1 MFKKQI
7 NICVTYSGAFNYFE
21 YVYNSQ
27 QKYIFNILDSLNI
40 NYDIFAN
47 VDSHIEYRKYDYNF
61 KEFINFHTK
70 IECLN
75 KHLPNET
82 ELKKYEIL
90 TICLNLPQKR
100 PCSSIT
106 KIVS

>member
-1 MFKKQI
+1 MEKKQL

-47 VDSHIEYRKYDYNF
+47 VDSHIFY
-61 KEFINFHTK
+61 
-70 IECLN
+70 
-75 KHLPNET
+75 KH
-82 ELKKYEIL
+82 
-90 TICLNLPQKR
+90 
-100 PCSSIT
+100 
-106 KIVS
+106 